1 MRQNKRAFGGAGI
14 APLLTD
20 LLFPRRCPVCDRP
33 VRPFGALIC
42 PECERQLHRISA
54 DVCPKCGREVF
65 GRRAR
70 LCPDCAGAGHL
81 YDRGCAV
88 FTYRSAAAALYRF
101 KYQHRAEYAQYFG
114 LRMAQRM
121 EEVFDLPY
129 LLRKRAVIIPV
140 PASAD
145 RVKERGYDQA
155 VLLARTISQLTGL
168 PVAEN
173 VLIRTRSTAAMK
185 NIRGR
190 ERYKNLKNAF
200 IVHGNDVRFRVIMLI
215 DDIYTTGSTLD
226 ACAAALRRAGASAVY
241 CVCLAIGESYYDE

>member
-1 MRQNKRAFGGAGI
+1 MRQNKRALSGASI
-14 APLLTD
+14 APLILD

-42 PECERQLHRISA
+42 PECERTLHRISA

-65 GRRAR
+65 GRHAHS
-70 LCPDCAGAGHL
+70 CPDCVRTRHV

-101 KYQHRAEYAQYFG
+101 KYHHRAEYAQYFG
-114 LRMAQRM
+114 LRMAERM
-121 EEVFDLPY
+121 EEVYDMRR
-129 LLRKRAVIIPV
+129 LRREKALIIPV

-145 RVKERGYDQA
+145 RVRQRGYDQA
-155 VLLARTISQLTGL
+155 VLLAKTISEQTGL

-173 VLIRTRSTAAMK
+173 VLVRTGNTAAMK
-185 NIRGR
+185 GIRGR

-200 IVHGNDVRFRVIMLI
+200 IVHGNDVRFRMIMLI
-215 DDIYTTGSTLD
+215 DDIYTTGATMD

-241 CVCLAIGESYYDE
+241 GVCLAIGESYYDE